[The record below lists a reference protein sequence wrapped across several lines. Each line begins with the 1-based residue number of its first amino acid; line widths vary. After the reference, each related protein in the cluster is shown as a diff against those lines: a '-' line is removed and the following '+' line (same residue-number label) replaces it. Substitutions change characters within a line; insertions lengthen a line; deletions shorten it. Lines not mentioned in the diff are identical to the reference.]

1 MVLSGRCTYA
11 APFFYSTT
19 PMNWHIREILRKR
32 RTAETGAIPPH
43 RGGDLSVC
51 LVYPNRY
58 ETAMSSLGF
67 QTVYRL
73 LNEQP
78 GVVCERAFLPDR
90 DELTLY
96 DKGGETLVSL
106 ESERPLNQ
114 FDLVAFSISFEPD
127 FINIPRILR
136 LARIPELAS
145 QRDETCP
152 LIIAG
157 GAAMFINPE
166 PAAAF
171 FDLIAIGEG
180 EALVPELT
188 TLLIGQIGAH
198 RPKLLQQA
206 AVLPGVYVPSLPPSN
221 PIERVCAPADAPPA
235 HSVILT
241 EETEFGNM
249 YLIETSRGCPR
260 GCRFCA
266 AGFVWQ
272 PFRQQPLGHLK
283 AACQEGLTH
292 RRTIGLVGAAVSD
305 HHEIEP
311 LCAYIVEQGGA
322 VSLSSLRLDRLTSG
336 LLELLVKSGH
346 KTVSLAPEG
355 GSQRM
360 RDMVRKNL
368 TAEQIVN
375 AASMVAQ
382 AGILNLKLYCI
393 IGLPGEN
400 DDDLQ
405 ELIEL
410 TAAVQ
415 RAVVDQARAHKRLG
429 EITLSV
435 NPFIPKPFTPLQW
448 APMCPLSELKRRVTL
463 LEKGLRPIAN
473 VRLKVEELQG
483 CVLQTLLSRGG
494 RELTPLIQQMAA
506 GLNLRKAAKQC
517 RIDPEQL
524 VTTTLALD
532 ADLPWEVIQA
542 TNRNKLEDEYRAAMR
557 VIGAEP

>member
-1 MVLSGRCTYA
+1 
-11 APFFYSTT
+11 
-19 PMNWHIREILRKR
+19 MNWHIREILRKR
-32 RTAETGAIPPH
+32 RTAETGAFPPH
-43 RGGDLSVC
+43 RGGALSVC
-51 LVYPNRY
+51 LIYPNRY

-67 QTVYRL
+67 QSVYRL

-90 DELTLY
+90 EEQALY
-96 DKGGETLVSL
+96 EKSGETLVSL
-106 ESERPLNQ
+106 ESERPVDQ
-114 FDLVAFSISFEPD
+114 FDVVAYSISFEPD

-136 LARIPELAS
+136 LSRIPELAS
-145 QRDETCP
+145 ERDDSFP

-157 GAAMFINPE
+157 GAACFINPE
-166 PAAAF
+166 PATAF

-180 EALVPELT
+180 EALIPELT
-188 TLLIGQIGAH
+188 NFLLGHAALP
-198 RPKLLQQA
+198 RPGLVTKA
-206 AVLPGVYVPSLPPSN
+206 AALPGIYAPSLPPAN
-221 PIERVCAPADAPPA
+221 PIERICAPDDAPPA

-241 EETEFGNM
+241 ELTEFGSM

-260 GCRFCA
+260 ACRFCA

-272 PFRQQPLGHLK
+272 PFRQQPLDRLK
-283 AACQEGLTH
+283 AACLEGLTQ
-292 RRTIGLVGAAVSD
+292 RSTIGLVGAAVSD
-305 HHEIEP
+305 HRDIEP
-311 LCAYIVEQGGA
+311 LCRFIVEQGGA
-322 VSLSSLRLDRLTSG
+322 VSLSSLRLDRLTPG

-375 AASMVAQ
+375 AATMVAQ

-393 IGLPGEN
+393 IGLPGES
-400 DDDLQ
+400 DDDLL
-405 ELIEL
+405 ELIDL
-410 TAAVQ
+410 TSNVQ
-415 RAVVDQARAHKRLG
+415 RAVVEQARAHKRLG

-448 APMCPLSELKRRVTL
+448 APMCPLSELKRKVTL

-483 CVLQTLLSRGG
+483 CVLQALLSRGG
-494 RELTPLIQQMAA
+494 RELTPLIQKMAD
-506 GLNLRKAAKQC
+506 GLNLRKAAKEC
-517 RIDPEQL
+517 RIDYEPL
-524 VTTTLALD
+524 VTATLALD
-532 ADLPWEVIQA
+532 ADLPWEIIQTA
-542 TNRNKLEDEYRAAMR
+542 NRKKLEDDYRSAMR
-557 VIGAEP
+557 VIGVEA